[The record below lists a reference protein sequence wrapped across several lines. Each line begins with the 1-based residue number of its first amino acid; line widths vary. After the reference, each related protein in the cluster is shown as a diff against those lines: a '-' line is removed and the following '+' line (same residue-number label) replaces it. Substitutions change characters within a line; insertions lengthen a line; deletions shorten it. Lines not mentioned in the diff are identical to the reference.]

1 MPGPVR
7 YLEDM
12 TAGETIEVGSYTVSE
27 EEILDFARRYD
38 PQPFH
43 LDAEAGKTTHFGGL
57 VASGWHTA
65 GIMMRMMVDEILSP
79 ETSLGSPGIDEL
91 RWLKPVRPGDTLRL
105 RFTTL
110 EVRRSRSRPEMGT
123 VRQRMEVLNQYD
135 EVVMSMLGIGMV
147 RARTL
152 PEGGSP

>member
-27 EEILDFARRYD
+27 GEILDFARRYD

-43 LDAEAGKTTHFGGL
+43 LDAEAGKKTHFGGL

-123 VRQRMEVLNQYD
+123 VRQRMEVLNQHD